1 MFWNTEPCS
10 FFYDWKLNMIP
21 EPRLEWDDSPPDKWI
36 AVAAPKRP
44 EKQPT
49 KLAQSNF
56 LYWFIIICG
65 IISFIE
71 WYR

>member
-1 MFWNTEPCS
+1 
-10 FFYDWKLNMIP
+10 MIP

>member
-1 MFWNTEPCS
+1 MITEP
-10 FFYDWKLNMIP
+10 KLERDN
-21 EPRLEWDDSPPDKWI
+21 SPPDKWI
-36 AVAAPKRP
+36 AVSAPKRP
-44 EKQPT
+44 EKPI
-49 KLAQSNF
+49 KPVQSNF